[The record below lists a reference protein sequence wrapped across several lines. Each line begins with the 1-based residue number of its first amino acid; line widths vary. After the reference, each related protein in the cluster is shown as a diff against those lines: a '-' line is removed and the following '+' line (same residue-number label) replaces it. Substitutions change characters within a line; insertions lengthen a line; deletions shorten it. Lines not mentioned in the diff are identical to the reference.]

1 GGGSYGGPPRESR
14 GYGRESPRGGSR
26 RGDPYGGGSRGS
38 TDRYGR
44 RRYSSSTYRGSRT
57 NIRLLNPQST
67 THSLIRKHIH
77 SSLQHISQ
85 MNRTNN
91 TYLCSSSV
99 FVPATGA
106 LSRPVHCSAQ
116 LCSSHVRR
124 PNTPFVHLS
133 NSRSMSPMMPRGGGG
148 RPRTPPSRSR
158 SRSPI
163 AKSPRQDNRYI
174 KY

>member
-1 GGGSYGGPPRESR
+1 LICIFIVDFDKFFHTYPPVR
-14 GYGRESPRGGSR
+14 
-26 RGDPYGGGSRGS
+26 
-38 TDRYGR
+38 
-44 RRYSSSTYRGSRT
+44 SSTYRGSRT

-85 MNRTNN
+85 INRTNN

-99 FVPATGA
+99 FMPATGV

-124 PNTPFVHLS
+124 PNTPFVHLLVICIVVRDQYYGKTCLKFS
-133 NSRSMSPMMPRGGGG
+133 ANNTINDTKISAKFMSFCQLSSQLHLNP
-148 RPRTPPSRSR
+148 
-158 SRSPI
+158 
-163 AKSPRQDNRYI
+163 
-174 KY
+174 